1 MHFQVFLEI
10 RLLPKLNGIQMQGRM
25 NELVFKYESL
35 DVWNVAIDF
44 ATSLIEIGNSL
55 KDEFKC
61 YRLVDQLQAAST
73 SISMNIAE
81 GQGRNSDK
89 SFVLFLSYSRGSLFE
104 VLTLIEIFYRL
115 EWLTQT
121 ARDTV
126 RTTGLRIVKMLNA
139 LISSL
144 SKADPAS

>member
-1 MHFQVFLEI
+1 
-10 RLLPKLNGIQMQGRM
+10 M
-25 NELVFKYESL
+25 NEPVFKYESL

>member
-1 MHFQVFLEI
+1 
-10 RLLPKLNGIQMQGRM
+10 M
-25 NELVFKYESL
+25 NEPVFKYESL

-55 KDEFKC
+55 KEEFKC

-81 GQGRNSDK
+81 GLGRNSDK
-89 SFVLFLSYSRGSLFE
+89 SFILFLSYSRGSLFE

-115 EWLTQT
+115 EWLPQT
-121 ARDTV
+121 ARDTA

-144 SKADPAS
+144 S

>member
-1 MHFQVFLEI
+1 MSE
-10 RLLPKLNGIQMQGRM
+10 P
-25 NELVFKYESL
+25 VFKYESL

-89 SFVLFLSYSRGSLFE
+89 SFILFLSYSRGSLFE

-121 ARDTV
+121 ARATV

-144 SKADPAS
+144 SEPDPVS

>member
-1 MHFQVFLEI
+1 MSE
-10 RLLPKLNGIQMQGRM
+10 P
-25 NELVFKYESL
+25 VFKYESL

-89 SFVLFLSYSRGSLFE
+89 SFILFLSYSRGSLFE

-121 ARDTV
+121 ARATV

-144 SKADPAS
+144 SEPDPMS